1 MFMVFSFFVLLRDY
15 QNVSLG
21 VFDKCFLVL
30 FHTPLFMFVRPLALL
45 IFNNF
50 TCFICFVINRPFTS
64 HLDRRSKMDMKGREE
79 VPEVRSNAWSAFERR
94 GGRTQS

>member
-1 MFMVFSFFVLLRDY
+1 MKS
-15 QNVSLG
+15 
-21 VFDKCFLVL
+21 DKFFLVL

-50 TCFICFVINRPFTS
+50 TCFIFFCNKQALTS
-64 HLDRRSKMDMKGREE
+64 HLDRRSKTDMKGREE
-79 VPEVRSNAWSAFERR
+79 VPEVCLNAWSTFERR